1 MNAGPGATTS
11 EASTPAGPDS
21 SLVDLQPEHR
31 STPVKFWASIGAVFL
46 LVEAYVIVAWL
57 TSGQATATP
66 RGPTHVPGWMS
77 VLAVLAQAGSVIAGS
92 AVAYAF
98 LIRPWIKQ
106 RRITA
111 DGILVLVFASV
122 YWQDPLMSYAQ
133 NQLTYNSLYV
143 NLGSWAPHLPGWV
156 APRAHLVPEPLLL
169 IGPSYI
175 WWAFGFVTLGNLVM
189 RRAQARWPRIGRVSL
204 ILITYGFF
212 ALTIFVIESLMM
224 RSGVWSFP
232 SAIRS
237 VTLWGGHYYQLPIY
251 EVILAA
257 AWWTALAALRFFK
270 DRRGNTVVERGVE
283 SVSTSGRRRTLLRL
297 LALVGAAN
305 SIFLGY
311 NIAYVFIGGLH
322 AGPWPTDI
330 QYRSYL
336 VDNLCGPGTTYACPG
351 PGVPIPRPGSA
362 HLAPSGELIPSG

>member
-1 MNAGPGATTS
+1 
-11 EASTPAGPDS
+11 
-21 SLVDLQPEHR
+21 
-31 STPVKFWASIGAVFL
+31 
-46 LVEAYVIVAWL
+46 
-57 TSGQATATP
+57 
-66 RGPTHVPGWMS
+66 
-77 VLAVLAQAGSVIAGS
+77 
-92 AVAYAF
+92 
-98 LIRPWIKQ
+98 
-106 RRITA
+106 
-111 DGILVLVFASV
+111 
-122 YWQDPLMSYAQ
+122 
-133 NQLTYNSLYV
+133 
-143 NLGSWAPHLPGWV
+143 
-156 APRAHLVPEPLLL
+156 
-169 IGPSYI
+169 
-175 WWAFGFVTLGNLVM
+175 
-189 RRAQARWPRIGRVSL
+189 
-204 ILITYGFF
+204 
-212 ALTIFVIESLMM
+212 
-224 RSGVWSFP
+224 
-232 SAIRS
+232 
-237 VTLWGGHYYQLPIY
+237 LWGGHYYQLPIY

-305 SIFLGY
+305 SIFLAY